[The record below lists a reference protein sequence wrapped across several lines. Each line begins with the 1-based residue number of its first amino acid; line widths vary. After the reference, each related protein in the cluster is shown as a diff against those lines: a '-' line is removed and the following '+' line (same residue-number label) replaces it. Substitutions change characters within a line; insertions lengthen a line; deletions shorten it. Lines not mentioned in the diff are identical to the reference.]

1 MTDACDSLGLPQILY
16 GDLPMSRDR
25 GAGWATLRDLGP
37 VLFGEGWFYLTRRE
51 DVLAAL
57 RDPAVFSSRIA
68 YDDMISPVPLVPLGF
83 DPPEH
88 TRYRRILHQYFSPQ
102 TLGAL
107 LPTLQAQAIDIIDGI
122 AGRDECEVM
131 ADLATPYPSQVFL
144 TLFGLPLEDR
154 ERLIGWKDAIIVF
167 SLTTDPES
175 VDLTPAVEL
184 FTYLTE
190 AVRIQREHPRDGIL
204 ADLLHGDERLTDTEA
219 VGLSLVF
226 VLAGLD
232 TVTSAIGATMLELAR
247 RPALRRALRET
258 PDGIAA
264 FVEEMI
270 RLEPS
275 APIVGRV
282 TTQPVTI
289 GGVTLPAGSEVR
301 LCLGAINRDGSDAQ
315 SGDDFVLDGKLH
327 KHWGFGG
334 GPHRCLGAHLARMEI
349 RLVVSEW
356 LSRITEF
363 ELAPGFTPEITW
375 PSATCTL
382 PELPIRIL
390 ARATT

>member
-1 MTDACDSLGLPQILY
+1 MTDARDSLGLPQILY

-37 VLFGEGWFYLTRRE
+37 VLFGEGWFYLTQRE

-154 ERLIGWKDAIIVF
+154 ERLIGWKDAIIAF

-190 AVRIQREHPRDGIL
+190 AVRIQREQPRDGIL
-204 ADLLHGDERLTDTEA
+204 ADLLHGDEPLTDTEA

-282 TTQPVTI
+282 TTRPVTVA
-289 GGVTLPAGSEVR
+289 GVTLPAGSEVR

-356 LSRITEF
+356 LSRIAEF